1 MSYSMYYEKDSS
13 DIYEEFSVLDE
24 DDSTEDEERSTDR
37 MEEMISKYG
46 NY

>member
-1 MSYSMYYEKDSS
+1 MSYSEYYEKDSS
-13 DIYEEFSVLDE
+13 DIYEEFSSMDE
-24 DDSTEDEERSTDR
+24 DYNQDEEERSTDR